1 MGIVSL
7 LILLPMLTAMAVI
20 AVPARQWR
28 AIRWVAAIG
37 SGVHLVL
44 TALMTYM
51 YWAASTAD
59 PIAKDAVTTKLYLVE
74 CIPWFKSLG
83 IEYFVGVDGISVA
96 MVILTSI
103 IIFTGVLASWNV
115 ESRTKEFF
123 ALLLILVTGVFG
135 VFLSFDLF
143 LFFMFYE
150 LAVLPMYLLIGI
162 WGTGPKEY
170 AAMKLTLM
178 LLVGS
183 AFVLVGFLALY
194 HAPVPGFPEGMR
206 TFSLVSWTDPATMQV
221 HPGLDMARFSSGFE
235 KWVFPMIFVG
245 FGVIGALYP
254 LHTWSPDGHSSAP
267 TAVSMLHAGVLMK
280 LGGYGAIRIAV
291 YLMPEGAQ
299 SWGLIFMGLTTIN
312 ILYGSFGAIMQKD
325 LKYFTAYSSVSHCG
339 FVLFGV
345 AALNMMAFKGAV
357 IQMFSHGIMTGLFF
371 GLIGMVYGRTHT
383 RIIPEM
389 GGLAKV
395 MPWLA
400 TVFYIAGLA
409 SLGLPGLAG
418 FIAESHVFLGGF
430 FGIED
435 GGGFLGSPV
444 ATLWISRTLT
454 IIATMS
460 IVVTAVYVLRGLARV
475 FQGPITDPHFEH
487 LTDATV
493 PEKIATGLL
502 VAALFFVGLAPW
514 LFIDLIESSLLP
526 MVNRLHQT
534 GALAAIGGP

>member
-1 MGIVSL
+1 MGLVSW
-7 LILLPMLTAMAVI
+7 LIALPFLTMVAVL
-20 AVPARQWR
+20 AVPAGRWK
-28 AIRWVAAIG
+28 AIRWIAAAG
-37 SGVHLVL
+37 TGAHLVL
-44 TALMTYM
+44 TAVVTWL
-51 YWAASTAD
+51 YWQAASPDIASMKTALY
-59 PIAKDAVTTKLYLVE
+59 TKLYLVE
-74 CIPWFKSLG
+74 YVPWFKSLG
-83 IEYFVGVDGISVA
+83 IQYFVGLDGISMA

-115 ESRTKEFF
+115 ERRPKEFF
-123 ALLLILVTGVFG
+123 ALLLLLVTGVFG

-150 LAVLPMYLLIGI
+150 LAVLPMYLLIGV

-183 AFVLVGFLALY
+183 AFVLVGFLAMY
-194 HAPVPGFPEGMR
+194 HAPVAGHPEGLQ
-206 TFSLVSWTDPATMQV
+206 TFNLQELAKAQ
-221 HPGLDMARFSSGFE
+221 FSGDFQR
-235 KWVFPMIFVG
+235 WVFPLIFVG

-280 LGGYGAIRIAV
+280 LGGYGALRIGI
-291 YLMPEGAQ
+291 YLLPEGAQ
-299 SWGLIFMGLTTIN
+299 AWGLFFMVLTTIN
-312 ILYGSFGAIMQKD
+312 IVYGALGAVMQKD

-345 AALNMMAFKGAV
+345 AALNLMAFKGAV

-383 RIIPEM
+383 RLIPEM

-409 SLGLPGLAG
+409 SLGLPGLSG
-418 FIAESHVFLGGF
+418 FVAELHVFMGGF
-430 FGIED
+430 FGN
-435 GGGFLGSPV
+435 PWANV
-444 ATLWISRTLT
+444 TASRILT
-454 IIATMS
+454 IIATTS
-460 IVVTAVYVLRGLARV
+460 IVVTAVYVLRGLAKV
-475 FQGPITDPHFEH
+475 FQGPITNPHFEH
-487 LTDATV
+487 LKDADL

-502 VAALFFVGLAPW
+502 VATLFFVGLLPW
-514 LFIDLIESSLLP
+514 LFIDLIESSLMPLL
-526 MVNRLHQT
+526 NRLHET
-534 GALAAIGGP
+534 GMTAVLH